1 MGFIGMD
8 SAVTREMKKDRY
20 IKIHTDKGIR
30 IDLKV
35 GINVEYYEYLG
46 MHVSLKWIDIKVY
59 ESSLKRRFLWNLA
72 KLLFDLSE
80 YKKVWTLSYQKYAKE
95 TFTLLPLYSS
105 HEFNDDIFK
114 WVDKEVDSKYQTEII
129 ACCEVLIKIL
139 KQTGP
144 GRSNKV
150 FIGSDWLNDL
160 SKWNNKFTGYDVT
173 IESPA
178 DQSMV

>member
-1 MGFIGMD
+1 MGFLGMD
-8 SAVTREMKKDRY
+8 RAVTAEMKKDRC
-20 IKIHTDKGIR
+20 IKIRAYKNIR

-35 GINVEYYEYLG
+35 GINVEHYEYIG
-46 MHVSLKWIDIKVY
+46 MYVSLKWINIKIY
-59 ESSLKRRFLWNLA
+59 EPSLKRRFLWSLA

-114 WVDKEVDSKYQTEII
+114 WVSKEVDLKYQHEIVS
-129 ACCEVLIKIL
+129 CCEVIFKIL

-160 SKWNNKFTGYDVT
+160 SKWNDKFTGYDVT

-178 DQSMV
+178 DQSMF